1 MATDIS
7 YLAVANT
14 VCERCS
20 VKDNRCFVVKAAIRN
35 VNGSTNQLE
44 YSCHLY
50 KQDSRFPSVKM
61 RLLIA
66 DIAQTEIEMGSAID
80 GAVEVVI
87 IIPNEL
93 GILVN
98 VVRYVT
104 VRVCGVII
112 SALCVRPRR
121 VVEGG
126 FIPACFFHIWTPPV
140 RFRVESII
148 GSPIQVAVNT
158 MNISFTNS
166 KYFFMSKQTV

>member
-66 DIAQTEIEMGSAID
+66 DIAQTEIEMSPAID
-80 GAVEVVI
+80 GPMHQGTEKNKHKFSLHAYLSVMSWTLFVLIENLLN
-87 IIPNEL
+87 P
-93 GILVN
+93 ILLQ
-98 VVRYVT
+98 T
-104 VRVCGVII
+104 
-112 SALCVRPRR
+112 AHLL
-121 VVEGG
+121 
-126 FIPACFFHIWTPPV
+126 
-140 RFRVESII
+140 
-148 GSPIQVAVNT
+148 SPKGYLLAA
-158 MNISFTNS
+158 
-166 KYFFMSKQTV
+166 K